1 MLNKDLSKYSNL
13 FPNQYTELRVQENRS
28 NGVALLNG
36 DVINNGKSASSGVSA
51 RIFDNGHWGFA
62 SNPNI
67 SDSAIESVIK
77 SSSDNVNFMNTRD
90 KSRCGLVLPET
101 IINFEKDFTSPKQK
115 IHKNIGLIF

>member
-51 RIFDNGHWGFA
+51 RIFDN
-62 SNPNI
+62 
-67 SDSAIESVIK
+67 
-77 SSSDNVNFMNTRD
+77 
-90 KSRCGLVLPET
+90 
-101 IINFEKDFTSPKQK
+101 
-115 IHKNIGLIF
+115 

>member
-13 FPNQYTELRVQENRS
+13 FPNQYTELRIQENRS

-67 SDSAIESVIK
+67 LTPPYKILAHYK
-77 SSSDNVNFMNTRD
+77 NNKYFN
-90 KSRCGLVLPET
+90 CT
-101 IINFEKDFTSPKQK
+101 IYF
-115 IHKNIGLIF
+115 